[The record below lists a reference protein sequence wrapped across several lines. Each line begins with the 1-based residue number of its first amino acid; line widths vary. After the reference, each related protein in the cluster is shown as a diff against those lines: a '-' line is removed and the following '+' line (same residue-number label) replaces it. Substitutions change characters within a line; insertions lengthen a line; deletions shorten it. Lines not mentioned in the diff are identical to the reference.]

1 MAKGKAQL
9 RRVRRLGKL
18 TPEINQQLSG
28 QAQLGQGYFM
38 NAVQPEFNMMQNL
51 ARNYRQDMLSP
62 FTATTQGQGFLNAI
76 EQQSEQQRESLQNQ
90 ASLLGLSDESVLAGQ
105 QNIAKSEGD
114 RMNALIQM
122 GESSKENAR
131 RGFGNVIAN
140 MLGVRQ
146 KGYLTG
152 LGQAQ
157 GAMNLGRGIQQQA
170 GQMAQ
175 GILSSFMQGAEGVAT
190 AVASGGASVVGPAA
204 ASSGGGGAPSD
215 IRLKKNITK
224 VGRSNKGHNIYTF
237 EYIDKEK
244 FGHGL
249 YKGVMAQ
256 ELESNSVEMYDDG
269 YYRVNYDTIDVNF
282 ERIK

>member
-1 MAKGKAQL
+1 MAKGRSQL
-9 RRVRRLGKL
+9 RRVRKLGKL
-18 TPEINQQLSG
+18 IPEINQQLSG

-131 RGFGNVIAN
+131 RGFGNVIAS

-157 GAMNLGRGIQQQA
+157 GALNLGRGIQQQA

-175 GILSSFMQGAEGVAT
+175 GIFSSLVSGAEGI
-190 AVASGGASVVGPAA
+190 AA
-204 ASSGGGGAPSD
+204 ATKSD

-256 ELESNSVEMYDDG
+256 ELESDSVEMYDDG